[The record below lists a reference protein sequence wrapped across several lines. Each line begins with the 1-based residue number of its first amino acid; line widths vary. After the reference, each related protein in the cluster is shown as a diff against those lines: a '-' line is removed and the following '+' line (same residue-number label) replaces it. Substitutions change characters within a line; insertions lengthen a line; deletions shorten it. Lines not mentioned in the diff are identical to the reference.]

1 MYIAQVVLLYPT
13 TQIKLCQMPHDMLFF
28 LLRINPLPFF
38 LPGISE
44 WETVLPS
51 FDLSSDGPVRRAD
64 ADGLEPVP
72 LPYLPL
78 QNLLCLEPALPLLP
92 VSVHGGKWKESYL
105 TPATCTAVQYTALHT
120 V

>member
-1 MYIAQVVLLYPT
+1 MS
-13 TQIKLCQMPHDMLFF
+13 HDMLFF
-28 LLRINPLPFF
+28 LFHINPLPFF

-51 FDLSSDGPVRRAD
+51 FDLPSDGPVRRAD
-64 ADGLEPVP
+64 ADRLEPVP

-92 VSVHGGKWKESYL
+92 VSVHRGKWKLSYVIQ
-105 TPATCTAVQYTALHT
+105 ARCTAVQYTAPHT